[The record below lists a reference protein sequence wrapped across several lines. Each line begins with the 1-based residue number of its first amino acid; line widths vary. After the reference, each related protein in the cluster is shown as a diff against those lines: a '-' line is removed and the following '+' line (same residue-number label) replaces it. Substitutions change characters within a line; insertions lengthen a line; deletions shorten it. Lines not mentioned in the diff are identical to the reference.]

1 MMVIPR
7 PPHNSGVKGLK
18 GEELMGGKPRGTTLC
33 LSGTVWRSGCSYGTR
48 FSPSRKRVCS
58 PDWLLVQ

>member
-1 MMVIPR
+1 
-7 PPHNSGVKGLK
+7 
-18 GEELMGGKPRGTTLC
+18 MGGKPRGTTLC